1 MEIGYL
7 LLKILRFHVFKM
19 AANGGRH
26 FEINMKVHNYE
37 TQFISQ
43 KHAYTCTLTTVRFVY
58 YVNNHFMGLVQE
70 LCSLFRY
77 D

>member
-7 LLKILRFHVFKM
+7 LLKILRFYVFKM

-37 TQFISQ
+37 TLFFFL
-43 KHAYTCTLTTVRFVY
+43 KNMHTLALLKTAIFVY
-58 YVNNHFMGLVQE
+58 YVNNNFMGL
-70 LCSLFRY
+70 F
-77 D
+77 